1 MSKYFKAY
9 NSIKNIIKG
18 SKTSPDIKSV
28 KPNIPKTYM
37 DKKMSEHKINM
48 SKIKGKVFH
57 QFKDTNKKIDDA
69 IVNVKQK
76 LQKTRGEKVTESG
89 VSKGKDRVE
98 RKFGSPKSGEKVPSK
113 LKGFAKLPEKVQ
125 EKINKK
131 LAKKV

>member
-1 MSKYFKAY
+1 MSKYFKTFNA
-9 NSIKNIIKG
+9 IKNVLKG

-28 KPNIPKTYM
+28 KPNIPKTEM
-37 DKKMSEHKINM
+37 DQKMAQHKINM

-57 QFKDTNKKIDDA
+57 QYKDTNKKIDDA
-69 IVNVKQK
+69 IVKVKQQ
-76 LQKTRGEKVTESG
+76 LQKTRGEKPTKSG

-113 LKGFAKLPEKVQ
+113 LKGFSKLPEKVQ